1 MAQGRIS
8 KRSVDSL
15 VCPPGKDRVFLWDDA
30 LAGFG
35 VGAFPTGK
43 KTYYI
48 QFRKGGRTR
57 RSIVGDHGRMT
68 PDEARSAAKKL
79 LGGVEQGAD
88 PVATRRA
95 EKAVRAFR
103 EVAAAFMAGH
113 VESKRKRLTF
123 SAYETLLRKHILPAI
138 GAMPNHRYPTLA
150 HRPHACRHVGQSR
163 RCEPRRLAR
172 FRDLELAARRDE
184 VSFHENPAKG
194 IERNREQQ
202 KERFLATAELARLG
216 DALREAETNGFSYE
230 VDETKPKAKHA
241 PKPENRRT
249 VADPFAVAAI
259 RLLILTGARLR
270 EILHAKWEQVD
281 LERGMIFLAGFKTG
295 QKPIYLSA
303 AALAVLSGI
312 PRIEG
317 NPHLIAGARDGRA
330 ARRSQTPLGG
340 DAEGGGTGRSAHP

>member
-8 KRSVDSL
+8 KRSVDAL
-15 VCPPGKDRVFLWDDA
+15 ICPPGKDREFLGDDA
-30 LAGFG
+30 LAGFA

-95 EKAVRAFR
+95 ERAVRAFR
-103 EVAAAFMAGH
+103 EVAADYMAGH
-113 VESKRKRLTF
+113 VEGKRKRLTF
-123 SAYETLLRKHILPAI
+123 STYETLLRKHILPAI
-138 GAMPNHRYPTLA
+138 GAMRVTDIRRSHIARM
-150 HRPHACRHVGQSR
+150 HAGMADSPGAANRAVS
-163 RCEPRRLAR
+163 LVSAIWNW
-172 FRDLELAARRDE
+172 AARRDE
-184 VSFHENPAKG
+184 VLFQDNPAKG
-194 IERNREQQ
+194 IERNREQR
-202 KERFLATAELARLG
+202 KERFLGTAELARLG

-259 RLLILTGARLR
+259 RLLILTGAKFCRPSGSR
-270 EILHAKWEQVD
+270 S
-281 LERGMIFLAGFKTG
+281 T
-295 QKPIYLSA
+295 LSA
-303 AALAVLSGI
+303 A
-312 PRIEG
+312 
-317 NPHLIAGARDGRA
+317 
-330 ARRSQTPLGG
+330 
-340 DAEGGGTGRSAHP
+340 